1 MVKVLIVDDS
11 VFMRTVIR
19 DMLQKDPS
27 IEIVGTASNGVEALE
42 KIRTLRPDLITLDI
56 EMPQMNG
63 LEVLR
68 ELKSAAWHPKTL
80 MLSSLT
86 SEGAEMT
93 TEAIRLGAD
102 DFMLK
107 PKDVPKLRLIT
118 DELLDTIRHLTTD
131 PPAPTKQPLPIVHRN
146 GDAERVVLIGS
157 SAGGPPM
164 LDAILAKLP
173 ADLPASVVITQ
184 HMPVGFTAPL
194 AARFNRLA
202 HMPIKETENG
212 DMLKEGEG
220 FLSKAGVHTMI
231 GAALT
236 RDGKKT
242 GRIIHSTAPPVHA
255 VRPAVDKTFES
266 AAQVFGKNAVAVIL
280 SGMGNDS
287 GAGAAAIKEAGGTTI
302 LCDQKDCLVYGMA
315 RSAIQHN
322 AVDQVLP
329 LSKISDAV
337 ERIVRKMVSE
347 DCHV

>member
-1 MVKVLIVDDS
+1 MAKVLIVDDS

-19 DMLQKDPS
+19 DMLQKDRS
-27 IEIVGTASNGVEALE
+27 LEIVGTATNGVDALE
-42 KIRTLRPDLITLDI
+42 KIRTLKPDLVTLDI
-56 EMPQMNG
+56 EMPRMNG

-68 ELKSAAWHPKTL
+68 ELRNAAWQPKTI

-107 PKDVPKLRLIT
+107 PKDVPQLRLIAEELVAT
-118 DELLDTIRHLTTD
+118 IHHVINTPPSARKKHPVVKESDEN
-131 PPAPTKQPLPIVHRN
+131 V
-146 GDAERVVLIGS
+146 ERVVLIGS

-202 HMPIKETENG
+202 HMPVKETENG
-212 DMLKEGEG
+212 DLLRPGSV
-220 FLSKAGVHTMI
+220 LISKAGVHTMI

-236 RDGKKT
+236 VGGKRT
-242 GRIIHSTAPPVHA
+242 GRIIHSSAPPVHG

-266 AAQVFGKNAVAVIL
+266 AAQVFGKNIVAVIL
-280 SGMGNDS
+280 SGMGNDA
-287 GAGAAAIKEAGGTTI
+287 GVGAAAIKEAGGTNI
-302 LCDQKDCLVYGMA
+302 ICDEKDCLVYGMA

-322 AVDQVLP
+322 AVDKVLP
-329 LSKISDAV
+329 LAKIPEAI
-337 ERIVRKMVSE
+337 ERIVNKMAEES
-347 DCHV
+347 HV

>member
-27 IEIVGTASNGVEALE
+27 IEIVGTASNGLEALE
-42 KIRTLRPDLITLDI
+42 KIKTLQPDLITLDI
-56 EMPQMNG
+56 EMPRMNG

-68 ELKSAAWHPKTL
+68 ELRKAAWHPRTL

-93 TEAIRLGAD
+93 AEAIRLGAD

-107 PKDVPKLRLIT
+107 PKDVPQLRLIA
-118 DELLDTIRHLTTD
+118 DELVATIHHLNTTA
-131 PPAPTKQPLPIVHRN
+131 PAIKKELPAVVHKD

-164 LDAILAKLP
+164 LDSILAQLP
-173 ADLPASVVITQ
+173 ANLPASVVLTQ

-202 HMPIKETENG
+202 HMPVKETENG
-212 DMLKEGEG
+212 DMLREGSI

-236 RDGKKT
+236 ADGKRT
-242 GRIIHSTAPPVHA
+242 GRIIHSSAPPVHG

-266 AAQVFGKNAVAVIL
+266 AAQVFGKNVVAVIL
-280 SGMGNDS
+280 SGMGNDA
-287 GAGAAAIKEAGGTTI
+287 GAGAAIIREAGGTVI

-322 AVDQVLP
+322 AVDRVLP
-329 LSKISDAV
+329 LVKIPEAV
-337 ERIVRKMVSE
+337 ERIVGKMAVSG
-347 DCHV
+347 HV